1 MAPTQK
7 TNDRTFWMAL
17 AGAALLH
24 AMLIFG
30 AYSSPPRHMG
40 EPDGVPDAISVDIL
54 DPDAIADSAAAQAR
68 QASPQLTSSISA
80 SSTRQSP
87 DKPDQKETKLEKEA
101 KPEKETKAEKEAKPD
116 TDTKP
121 EKPQE
126 LALAEELPGL
136 PRPAEPEKHKAAPS
150 TTAPS
155 KAKPTQPLDLS
166 LPPSLFKGG
175 SAAGGG
181 TSEVTRPAGITRSGE
196 NDDFGRD
203 VIRALRRTMP
213 PHRNLFGRVTV
224 RFFLSPNGDLVNLEL
239 IRSSGIASLDQ
250 EVVFAARTST
260 FPIPP
265 KNSPV
270 VDRTFTVTYVYG

>member
-1 MAPTQK
+1 VVPNQQ
-7 TNDRTFWMAL
+7 TNDRTFWIAL
-17 AGAALLH
+17 AGATLLH

-40 EPDGVPDAISVDIL
+40 EPDGVQDAISVDIL
-54 DPDAIADSAAAQAR
+54 DPEALSDSTAAQASE
-68 QASPQLTSSISA
+68 ASPQQNTSNWSPTLTN
-80 SSTRQSP
+80 P
-87 DKPDQKETKLEKEA
+87 DKADQKDTKPDA
-101 KPEKETKAEKEAKPD
+101 DAKPD
-116 TDTKP
+116 TDAKP
-121 EKPQE
+121 DKPQE

-136 PRPAEPEKHKAAPS
+136 PRPVEPEKRKAAPS

-155 KAKPTQPLDLS
+155 KAKPAQPLDLS
-166 LPPSLFKGG
+166 LPPSLFKPG
-175 SAAGGG
+175 AAGGG

-213 PHRNLFGRVTV
+213 PHRNIFGRVTV
-224 RFFLSPNGDLVNLEL
+224 RFFLSANGDLVNLEL
-239 IRSSGIASLDQ
+239 LRSSGIASLDQ
-250 EVVFAARTST
+250 EVMFAARTST

-265 KNSPV
+265 KNSPP